1 MADPISKRV
10 PGAGA
15 PATAMPY
22 TVSSTLIPG
31 PFPLRT
37 PVPSAG
43 LASDWYPSTGLVESQ
58 KSPLNVQPRRFPGM
72 RFFYREQCSG
82 SIHSLSEPHH
92 AHILGRSRDRWNW
105 EVYLRYCGIGTDTKL
120 AYPAKP
126 DY

>member
-10 PGAGA
+10 PGPGS
-15 PATAMPY
+15 PPTAMPY
-22 TVSSTLIPG
+22 TGSSTLIPG

-82 SIHSLSEPHH
+82 SIHSLSEPLL
-92 AHILGRSRDRWNW
+92 ITR
-105 EVYLRYCGIGTDTKL
+105 TF
-120 AYPAKP
+120 
-126 DY
+126 